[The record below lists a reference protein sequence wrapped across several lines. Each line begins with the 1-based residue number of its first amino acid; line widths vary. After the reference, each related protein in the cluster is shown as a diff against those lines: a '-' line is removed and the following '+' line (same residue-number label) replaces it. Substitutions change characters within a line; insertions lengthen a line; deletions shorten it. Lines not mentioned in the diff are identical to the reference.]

1 MEKMKKHNFNV
12 VTSGLTEWINENDK
26 ELLIQM
32 QITSDLAPYA
42 EIKTCLKEAIQNVH
56 FMDTTVTWQ
65 SDACSYNASDSTT
78 LTEKPI
84 QVGQIAAMEDICPK
98 LFWGFWAEQLM
109 KKGSANDADIPA
121 EISRAWTELK
131 LNINKKQINVADWQ
145 GDTASGNA
153 NLNKYNGLIKE
164 IFNDASVIDGNT
176 SDAATATTES
186 NILARMKEMY
196 MVITEEMAGDDPEG
210 GNLIWFLPYTYK
222 KMYNEALKAANLYH
236 FVGGQLDTPTV
247 DYYYGTKIELKT
259 QIGLAGQDKMVI
271 MRKGDILLGMDGETD
286 EDQLEVWYSKDD
298 QTNHSKLAFKRGI
311 TYKFS
316 DYIVKW
322 GLGTS

>member
-1 MEKMKKHNFNV
+1 MKKHKFNV
-12 VTSGLTEWINENDK
+12 DTAGLTAWINENDR
-26 ELLIQM
+26 ELLTQM
-32 QITSDLAPYA
+32 QMTSDLVPYA
-42 EIKTCLKEAIQNVH
+42 EIKPGMKEATQNVH
-56 FMDTTVTWQ
+56 FLDTTVVWQ
-65 SDACSYNASDSTT
+65 TDACSYNASGTTT

-84 QVGQIAAMEDICPK
+84 TVGQIAVMEDICPK
-98 LFWGFWAEQLM
+98 LLWGFWAEQLM
-109 KKGSANDADIPA
+109 KKGSAGDADIPA
-121 EISRAWTELK
+121 EISKAWTEKK
-131 LNINKKQINVADWQ
+131 LNLNKRAINVADWQ
-145 GDTASGNA
+145 GDTNSGNA
-153 NLNKYNGLIKE
+153 QLNKYNGLLKE

-176 SDAATATTES
+176 SDFATATTES

-196 MVITEEMAGDDPEG
+196 LAITEDMAGEDAEG
-210 GNLIWFLPYTYK
+210 GNLVWFLPYSYK

-247 DYYYGTKIELKT
+247 DYYYGTKIQLVT
-259 QIGLAGQDKMVI
+259 QVGLAGTDKMVI
-271 MRKGDILLGMDGETD
+271 MRKGDILIGMDGESD